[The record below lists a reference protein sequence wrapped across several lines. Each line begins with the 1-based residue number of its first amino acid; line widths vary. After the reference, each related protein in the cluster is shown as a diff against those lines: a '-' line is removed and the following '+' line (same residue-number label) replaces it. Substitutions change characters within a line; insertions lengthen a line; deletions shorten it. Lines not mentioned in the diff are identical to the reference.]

1 MMFWQL
7 FADVLLSTLGSAWLV
22 GRVRVWTLK
31 RQILDIPNE
40 RSSHVMP
47 IPRGGGIAI
56 LVAVSI
62 VQTITIATGNLPLSI
77 GLPWL
82 LATLAYG
89 VLGACDDRKPLS
101 SRFRLLVQFGL
112 AASYL
117 GILCITNHWPLSL
130 LGAIAA
136 GGVVL
141 AIVWTVNLYNFM
153 DGTDGIAGIQALA
166 AAAGGACL
174 SANLNLPG
182 IAFVSSSVAGASLGF
197 LMWNWQPAKIFLGDV
212 GSYFLGSQFALL
224 AINTALAGIEPW
236 FWLILLAPFIVDAS
250 LTLLRRIVRGEP
262 WRSAHRSHAYQLL
275 VRQRWTHRA
284 VAASLFGVVAMGLGP
299 LAWSVVKYPEFGL
312 CVTALSFSLM
322 TALWFAIVARA
333 RALL

>member
-1 MMFWQL
+1 MHSYLVAVFL
-7 FADVLLSTLGSAWLV
+7 ISALPSAYLV
-22 GRVRVWTLK
+22 GKVREWALTRAL
-31 RQILDIPNE
+31 LDVPNE
-40 RSSHVMP
+40 RSLHVVP
-47 IPRGGGIAI
+47 TPRGGGVAI
-56 LVAVSI
+56 LLVVSI
-62 VQTITIATGNLPLSI
+62 AQALAILMGKLTFTTGM
-77 GLPWL
+77 PWL
-82 LATLAYG
+82 LATVAYG
-89 VLGACDDRKPLS
+89 VLGAWDDHKSLS
-101 SRFRLLVQFGL
+101 SGFRLLFQFGL

-117 GILCITNHWPLSL
+117 GLLVITNHWPLSL
-130 LGAIAA
+130 LGAVA
-136 GGVVL
+136 
-141 AIVWTVNLYNFM
+141 AIVAVFAVVWSVNLYNFM

-224 AINTALAGIEPW
+224 AINTMLAGFEPW

-250 LTLLRRIVRGEP
+250 LTLLRRIVCGEP

-275 VRQRWTHRA
+275 VRQGWTHRA
-284 VAASLFGVVAMGLGP
+284 VAASLLGIVAMGLGP

-312 CVTALSFSLM
+312 SVTGLSFSLM
-322 TALWFAIVARA
+322 TALWLAIVARA